1 MSTTPAK
8 PPEFE
13 VAHPQHTTADTRDAQ
28 GVIAWSSFFFA
39 LLQSICTFFA
49 ALDGLRLVIG
59 ISSLAVATWASSV
72 LDKLHADWIRIPM
85 VGLALVGS
93 LLNLAI
99 LMQIRRLRSRPA
111 SQWRQKEVSPG
122 KIRTER
128 MQMVLSITTLVL
140 IGVEEY
146 LHFRMCHHL

>member
-1 MSTTPAK
+1 MSTAPTKSPK
-8 PPEFE
+8 FE
-13 VAHPQHTTADTRDAQ
+13 ATEPRRRTGETGNAQ

-59 ISSLAVATWASSV
+59 VGSLAISAWVGSA
-72 LDKLHADWIRIPM
+72 LDRFHGDWIRIPM
-85 VGLALVGS
+85 VGLALLGS

-99 LMQIRRLRSRPA
+99 LMQIRRLRNRPA
-111 SQWRQKEVSPG
+111 SQWRQQILSPH
-122 KIRTER
+122 KIRMER
-128 MQMVLSITTLVL
+128 VQIALSIATLVL

-146 LHFRMCHHL
+146 LHFRMHRL